1 MSHSLIGADRR
12 THGKIVA
19 VALAASMS
27 LVMLSIGSRRADS
40 SAPTAHT
47 PAANGPALKAGGP
60 ALSATAGAP
69 IIR

>member
-19 VALAASMS
+19 VALACAIG
-27 LVMLSIGSRRADS
+27 LVMVETMAWRTDMDARA
-40 SAPTAHT
+40 AQARP
-47 PAANGPALKAGGP
+47 NGLVIKAGKP
-60 ALSATAGAP
+60 AIAADAAAP

>member
-19 VALAASMS
+19 VALACAIG
-27 LVMLSIGSRRADS
+27 LVMLEAMAWRAATD
-40 SAPTAHT
+40 ARTAQT
-47 PAANGPALKAGGP
+47 PPNGLVVRAGKPAIA
-60 ALSATAGAP
+60 ATAAAP